1 MDDGIVIWF
10 NRKKGYGFIKRSDGK
25 EMFMHTKL
33 MPPNGCI
40 RPGDR
45 VQFESSVK
53 LDGLATAVRLVKYQQ
68 KPANNYI
75 RAKAASF

>member
-10 NRKKGYGFIKRSDGK
+10 DHQKGYGFIKRSDGK

-33 MPPNGCI
+33 MLPDGSI

-45 VQFESSVK
+45 VQFESSNN
-53 LDGLATAVRLVKYQQ
+53 LDGLAKDVRLVKHRH
-68 KPANNYI
+68 KKVNKYI
-75 RAKAASF
+75 NAKAANF